1 MGINSSLCIIIANTA
16 MIPPKVRLP
25 VSPMKTWA
33 GYALYH
39 RNPIVAPM
47 NALAKTTNSSV
58 PGIYMM
64 FK

>member
-1 MGINSSLCIIIANTA
+1 